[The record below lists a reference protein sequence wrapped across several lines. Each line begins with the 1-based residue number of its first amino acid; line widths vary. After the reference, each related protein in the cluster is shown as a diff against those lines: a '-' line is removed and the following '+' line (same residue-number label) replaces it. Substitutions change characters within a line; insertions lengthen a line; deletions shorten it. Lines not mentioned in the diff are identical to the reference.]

1 MTNADWLSILDK
13 SVPVVAAILGTLLG
27 LYAPIIHNR
36 LQKAKRK
43 QEVKSQLGSLISQLF
58 SSLKM
63 LMTEINYMRLHV
75 TMLEHKRKM
84 WQDELDMT
92 LKEKQKEMMES
103 IKQDCNLHQKRVE
116 KYSDSI
122 DSTESQIIAL
132 VWELDSL
139 FGAEIFKSVESLI
152 RNTTKE
158 VTSRDYLVL
167 HEYETLDYA
176 NIMDVQD
183 RIRKEIDSKIKA
195 ISIKSAAT
203 MNEFLNCFK

>member
-1 MTNADWLSILDK
+1 
-13 SVPVVAAILGTLLG
+13 
-27 LYAPIIHNR
+27 
-36 LQKAKRK
+36 
-43 QEVKSQLGSLISQLF
+43 
-58 SSLKM
+58 
-63 LMTEINYMRLHV
+63 MTEINYMRLHV